1 MYTIKSLNQKENTK
15 MGNIAKILSLN
26 REYTNIMFDLGFH
39 NGDTSEYYL
48 KNGYKVVGVDCNQ
61 NILNAARC
69 KFAKYIN
76 KGDLIVLDKC
86 ISDKNDDV
94 ISFYI
99 STYPVWS
106 SCNKQIAERIEE
118 AKEVKVETIT
128 LLKLIETY
136 GCPIYCKIDI
146 EGNDV
151 YAVRS
156 LGGHKDIPQ
165 YISVEAECLGIGENS
180 TINMIDELYNVGYR
194 RFFIVDQRGNEDFRF
209 DFYKQ
214 YKWFNYDEICKQ
226 FDELKKQDF
235 NYGVWADI
243 YASR

>member
-1 MYTIKSLNQKENTK
+1 

-26 REYTNIMFDLGFH
+26 EGVKNLVFDLGFH

-61 NILNAARC
+61 NILNEARC
-69 KFAKYIN
+69 KFTKYIN

-86 ISDKNDDV
+86 ISDKNNDT

-106 SCNKQIAERIEE
+106 SCNKQIAERIEMSE
-118 AKEVKVETIT
+118 EIKVETIT
-128 LLKLIETY
+128 LSKLIETY
-136 GCPIYCKIDI
+136 GCPVYCKIDI

-151 YAVRS
+151 YAIRS
-156 LGGHKDIPQ
+156 LGGCKDIPQ
-165 YISVEAECLGIGENS
+165 YISVEAECLGVGDNS
-180 TINMIDELYNVGYR
+180 TVNMLDELYNVGYE
-194 RFFIVDQRGNEDFRF
+194 RFFIVDQRENEDFRF

-226 FDELKKQDF
+226 FEELKKQHF
-235 NYGVWADI
+235 EYGVWADI